1 MGDTYYDIPLTGGMI
16 EDIQQL
22 YIEQAK
28 ESKDYEI
35 IDDSVNMVDYLEKEW
50 YTARYKINN
59 DYKETKFREWSLIE
73 FIEWIKNTDDTIDN
87 DKFVELINRFKKYI
101 SNLNI
106 SSSDEYSKLHEEID
120 KTFNDMK
127 GDKYKR

>member
-1 MGDTYYDIPLTGGMI
+1 MGDTYYNIPLTVSMI
-16 EDIQQL
+16 GDIQQL

-28 ESKDYEI
+28 ESKDYEVI
-35 IDDSVNMVDYLEKEW
+35 NDSVNMVNYLDKEL

-59 DYKETKFREWSLIE
+59 DYKETKFREWSLVE

-87 DKFVELINRFKKYI
+87 DKFMELINRFKKYI
-101 SNLNI
+101 SNLNF
-106 SSSDEYSKLHEEID
+106 SSSDEYSKLHKEID

>member
-28 ESKDYEI
+28 ESKDYEV
-35 IDDSVNMVDYLEKEW
+35 IDDSVNMVDYLDKEW
-50 YTARYKINN
+50 YTVRYKMNN
-59 DYKETKFREWSLIE
+59 DYKETKFREWSLVE
-73 FIEWIKNTDDTIDN
+73 FIEWIKNNDDTIDN
-87 DKFVELINRFKKYI
+87 DKFIELIDRFKKYI

-106 SSSDEYSKLHEEID
+106 SSSDEYSKLYEEID
-120 KTFNDMK
+120 KSFNNMK
-127 GDKYKR
+127 GGKYKK